1 MKPRDL
7 PLTRREMLSR
17 TGMGMGLVALTSTLG
32 GGGHLQA
39 GPPIAGESLNPLA
52 PKKPR
57 RLPAKPGALLCS

>member
-1 MKPRDL
+1 
-7 PLTRREMLSR
+7 MLSR